1 MSPEAVR
8 AETLRADAPPLRA
21 ALDDAEL
28 VRRAQAG
35 DEAAFAALH
44 ERYRRVVASVV
55 RSETRNGADVADI
68 VQDTFVLAWTRLGSL
83 RDPER
88 FRAWL
93 LQITRHAVIDHSRTV
108 RRRPALDS
116 DDDLT
121 LDLTVSDDPGPD
133 DLVELAEL
141 ASRVQG
147 ALDGL
152 SRRDVVA
159 VTLAAQFGFGP
170 AEIGEALH
178 ITPNNAK
185 VVLHRARR
193 RLRSMVE

>member
-1 MSPEAVR
+1 VSPDTAGATAGAVSD
-8 AETLRADAPPLRA
+8 AD
-21 ALDDAEL
+21 L
-28 VRRAQAG
+28 VHRAQG
-35 DEAAFAALH
+35 GEHGAFGELH
-44 ERYRRVVASVV
+44 DRYHRVVASVV
-55 RSETRNGADVADI
+55 RSETRNGADVPDL
-68 VQDTFVLAWTRLGSL
+68 VQDTFTLAWTRLGSL

-93 LQITRHAVIDHSRTV
+93 LQIARHAVIDHARTR
-108 RRRPALDS
+108 RRRPSLDG

-121 LDLTVSDDPGPD
+121 LDLTEATEPGPD
-133 DLVELAEL
+133 ELAEL
-141 ASRVQG
+141 AALAADVRA

-159 VTLAAQFGFGP
+159 VTLAAQLGFGP
-170 AEIGEALH
+170 AEIAEALG

-193 RLRSMVE
+193 RLRASLEDAVL